1 MQTSMSYIKASLA
14 VNYNLS
20 SSCSAC
26 NACELRRVRQS
37 WFIDSHSDSLPARRG
52 LLQRLWCSGESAARC
67 GDSDSS
73 QTISAV
79 PQTSQTQ
86 LSALVLVDIYSQR
99 PSIQDH
105 AHAHAEPRPI
115 PTPYSVQDLERDL
128 LLSWF
133 SWVGLMQTY
142 ISAGERT
149 TAHSCVVHVKCG
161 NKKQVVR
168 VKGTLSFV

>member
-86 LSALVLVDIYSQR
+86 LSALVDIQL

-105 AHAHAEPRPI
+105 AHARTKADSD
-115 PTPYSVQDLERDL
+115 TVQDLERDL

>member
-14 VNYNLS
+14 VNYNPS

-26 NACELRRVRQS
+26 NACKLRRVRQS
-37 WFIDSHSDSLPARRG
+37 WFIDSHSDSLPAQRG

-86 LSALVLVDIYSQR
+86 LSALVDIQR
-99 PSIQDH
+99 PSIQNH

-115 PTPYSVQDLERDL
+115 PTRYCVLDLERDQ
-128 LLSWF
+128 LLSQHLAGRG
-133 SWVGLMQTY
+133 SCRH

-149 TAHSCVVHVKCG
+149 TLVRIHACVVHVKCS
-161 NKKQVVR
+161 N
-168 VKGTLSFV
+168 